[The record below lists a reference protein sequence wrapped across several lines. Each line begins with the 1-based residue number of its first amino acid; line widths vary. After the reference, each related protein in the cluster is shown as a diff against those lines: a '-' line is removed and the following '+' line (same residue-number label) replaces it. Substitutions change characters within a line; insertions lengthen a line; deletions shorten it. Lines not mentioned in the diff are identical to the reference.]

1 MDKEEILRIAREKY
15 SIGTVVLSEYSKRK
29 GYNHKYKIENQNFN
43 WVGND
48 LKTKGELASPFIYY
62 KGVWSE
68 IISTPI
74 KTYEL
79 W

>member
-15 SIGTVVLSEYSKRK
+15 PIGTIILSEYSKRR
-29 GYNHKYKIENQNFN
+29 GYNRQCEIENQNFDWDYDN
-43 WVGND
+43 
-48 LKTKGELASPFIYY
+48 LKVIGELITPFIYY

-68 IISTPI
+68 IISTPN
-74 KTYEL
+74 KVYEL